1 MGLATDVNNIR
12 YNGTGRA
19 YAGPVGGSSFD
30 DLGEMETLIAAD
42 DALGA
47 AYRAMDDSAFYTT
60 ALKNFITPWTNP
72 TRIQP
77 ITIVRVVRQTS
88 SKKAA

>member
-30 DLGEMETLIAAD
+30 DLGEMETLNFGVTVSTEKLKSTRNAARATILAENPPIAEAV
-42 DALGA
+42 AKA
-47 AYRAMDDSAFYTT
+47 
-60 ALKNFITPWTNP
+60 KKFITQA
-72 TRIQP
+72 I
-77 ITIVRVVRQTS
+77 S
-88 SKKAA
+88 